1 MATGDVMSIDDE
13 KITGEEDIGTDAA
26 DSSLGEEGVAE
37 VFAIGVGECGSNL
50 VGSYIASMSDQKL
63 EGAGVRRMS
72 TRIREYMIMNTDR
85 SDLQKARSKYAIA
98 KKRTLLYGDVDIG
111 VGGKFMDG
119 YKSVKESEDII
130 LNQLQSLGYEGIN
143 GFVIFTSFGGGTGC
157 GGTPALI
164 ELLRR
169 RFQQEEK
176 RRIFI
181 YVVGVLPFED
191 QTSESLNSVWA
202 LSKLLAHDPETG
214 DMLGPDLILLFSN
227 RTMLQ
232 RILAWQGG
240 EVSDFVEG
248 KLGEDILDIRKR
260 KKKPIK
266 DSSGLMAEQDFIE
279 LVNPLALESV
289 EMMLSPGIVEQGKD
303 VYPTTDLA
311 DYSRRLDS
319 IVVPALYQDVAV
331 FPDMGSVESQFSAAI
346 GYAVKRTSLTE
357 MGTNPNAESVYVVFS
372 GPRDLSRVEY
382 SPYLKKAL
390 KGWTAPGA
398 SISPTFVSYDKDT
411 IRPSMLMLFGLPK
424 IPELRTIIDE
434 AKGLIKLHTGS
445 GIKERWFLKSKGATK
460 DELELAI
467 KDVEELF
474 GIEESA

>member
-1 MATGDVMSIDDE
+1 MT
-13 KITGEEDIGTDAA
+13 EDTDTEAETA
-26 DSSLGEEGVAE
+26 EIPLGEEGVAE
-37 VFAIGVGECGSNL
+37 VFAIGIGECGSNL
-50 VGSYIASMSDQKL
+50 VGSYIASMSDQKRQ
-63 EGAGVRRMS
+63 GAGGVRRMS
-72 TRIREYMIMNTDR
+72 TRIREYMVMNTDR
-85 SDLQKARSKYAIA
+85 SDLQKSRNKYAIA

-111 VGGKFMDG
+111 VGGKFADG
-119 YKSVKESEDII
+119 YRSVKESEDII

-143 GFVIFTSFGGGTGC
+143 GFVIFTSLGGGTGC

-164 ELLRR
+164 ELLRK

-202 LSKLLAHDPETG
+202 LSKLLAHDHETG
-214 DMLGPDLILLFSN
+214 ETLGPDLILLFSN

-232 RILAWQGG
+232 RVLAWQGG
-240 EVSDFVEG
+240 EVSEFVEG

-266 DSSGLMAEQDFIE
+266 DDASGMMAEQDFIE
-279 LVNPLALESV
+279 LVNPLALEAV
-289 EMMLSPGIVEQGKD
+289 EMMLSPGITEKGKD

-319 IVVPALYQDVAV
+319 IVVPALYQEVAI
-331 FPDMGSVESQFSAAI
+331 FPDMGSVEPQFSAAI
-346 GYAVKRTSLTE
+346 RYAVRKTSLTE

-372 GPRDLSRVEY
+372 GSKDLSRVEF

-398 SISPTFVSYDKDT
+398 SISPTFVSFDSEQV
-411 IRPSMLMLFGLPK
+411 RSSMLLLFGLPK
-424 IPELRTIIDE
+424 IPELRTIIEE
-434 AKGLIKLHTGS
+434 ARGLISLHTGS
-445 GIKERWFLKSKGATK
+445 KIKERWFLKSKGSSRE
-460 DELELAI
+460 ELELAI
-467 KDVEELF
+467 KDIEELF
-474 GIEESA
+474 GIEDSA